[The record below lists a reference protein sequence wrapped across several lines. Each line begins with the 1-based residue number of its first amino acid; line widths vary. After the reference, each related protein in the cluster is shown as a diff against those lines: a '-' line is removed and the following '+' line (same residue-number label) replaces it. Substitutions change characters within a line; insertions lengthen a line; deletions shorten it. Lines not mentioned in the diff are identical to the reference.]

1 MATFQ
6 AKTSWERL
14 RKSENKNYRFD
25 QFLPD
30 LLQGLPKKQQ
40 KNSKNKKK
48 IIIAS
53 FQAKTSWERSI
64 KSENYRSDQFL
75 PNPEQRIPKKQQKSS
90 KNKKT

>member
-1 MATFQ
+1 MASFQ

-40 KNSKNKKK
+40 KNSKNKKNHY
-48 IIIAS
+48 S
-53 FQAKTSWERSI
+53 F
-64 KSENYRSDQFL
+64 F
-75 PNPEQRIPKKQQKSS
+75 SS
-90 KNKKT
+90 QNKLGKVNKE